1 MRVIEKPRF
10 WHILCCKCAICVI
23 ARNYAETLSFQKIS
37 TPKKKKKG
45 KYIKNVL
52 ATQKHSSARKALFVD
67 DIEHTICLM
76 DILKYLQ
83 QQHL

>member
-1 MRVIEKPRF
+1 MLSPETMRK
-10 WHILCCKCAICVI
+10 L
-23 ARNYAETLSFQKIS
+23 YLSKKFPHQ
-37 TPKKKKKG
+37 KKKKG

>member
-1 MRVIEKPRF
+1 MLSPETMRK
-10 WHILCCKCAICVI
+10 L
-23 ARNYAETLSFQKIS
+23 YLSKKFPHQ
-37 TPKKKKKG
+37 KKKKKG

>member
-1 MRVIEKPRF
+1 MCYRPK
-10 WHILCCKCAICVI
+10 LCGNFIFPK
-23 ARNYAETLSFQKIS
+23 NFQ
-37 TPKKKKKG
+37 TKKKKKG